1 MIHNDSAP
9 VSHCI
14 KIASVD
20 KMFKS
25 FKVLESDLHAVNI
38 QLKDLNN
45 KLEDK
50 KSETGYSPRYSSIGS
65 PNNSNNNGCPGINT
79 PITIQR

>member
-1 MIHNDSAP
+1 M
-9 VSHCI
+9 
-14 KIASVD
+14 
-20 KMFKS
+20 
-25 FKVLESDLHAVNI
+25 HAVNI

-50 KSETGYSPRYSSIGS
+50 KCETSQSSYSPRYSSIGS
-65 PNNSNNNGCPGINT
+65 PNNSNNNGSPGVNT

>member
-1 MIHNDSAP
+1 M
-9 VSHCI
+9 V
-14 KIASVD
+14 
-20 KMFKS
+20 KS

-50 KSETGYSPRYSSIGS
+50 KSETAYSPRYSSIGS
-65 PNNSNNNGCPGINT
+65 PNNSNSNNHSNNNGSPGINT

>member
-1 MIHNDSAP
+1 ML
-9 VSHCI
+9 
-14 KIASVD
+14 
-20 KMFKS
+20 KS

-50 KSETGYSPRYSSIGS
+50 KSETAYSPRYSSIGS
-65 PNNSNNNGCPGINT
+65 PNNSNNNGSPGINT

>member
-1 MIHNDSAP
+1 MTQRQHHIVLITS
-9 VSHCI
+9 I
-14 KIASVD
+14 D
-20 KMFKS
+20 KMVKS

-50 KSETGYSPRYSSIGS
+50 KSSDTAYSPRYSSIGS
-65 PNNSNNNGCPGINT
+65 PSNGNNNGSPGINT